1 MEEDT
6 IVFDGQ
12 EFHAEDMIF
21 NENEDG
27 NVEISFQN
35 GGPDTKVT
43 LKGVSMDDLDRNGD
57 GDPSE
62 GYSITETDGQVSITI
77 DSDG

>member
-1 MEEDT
+1 MEQDT

-21 NENEDG
+21 NENVDG
-27 NVEISFQN
+27 DVEISFRN
-35 GGPDTKVT
+35 GPDTRVT
-43 LKGVSMDDLDRNGD
+43 LEGVKMDDLDRNGD

-62 GYSITETDGQVSITI
+62 GYSVTETPDGQVVVNI
-77 DSDG
+77 DSEG